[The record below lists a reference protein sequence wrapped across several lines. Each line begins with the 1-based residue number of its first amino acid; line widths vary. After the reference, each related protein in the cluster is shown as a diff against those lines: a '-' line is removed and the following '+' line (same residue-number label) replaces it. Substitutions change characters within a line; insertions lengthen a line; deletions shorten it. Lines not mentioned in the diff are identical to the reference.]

1 MAMIAIPVMVP
12 RLDTDRSPAPVIMA
26 PAMMVVMTMHAIA
39 NDNGLG
45 RSRYRYTN
53 RGGCRKRQGN
63 LLHMSSS
70 GNKSVK

>member
-1 MAMIAIPVMVP
+1 
-12 RLDTDRSPAPVIMA
+12 
-26 PAMMVVMTMHAIA
+26 MMVVMTMHAIA

-45 RSRYRYTN
+45 RSRYRYAN